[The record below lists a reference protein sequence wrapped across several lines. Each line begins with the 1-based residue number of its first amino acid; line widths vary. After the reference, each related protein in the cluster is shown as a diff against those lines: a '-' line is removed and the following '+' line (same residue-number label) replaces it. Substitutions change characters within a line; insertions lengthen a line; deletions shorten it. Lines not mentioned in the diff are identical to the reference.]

1 MTGFLEW
8 FMARAPAAQSGCY
21 VAVQHDGHC
30 REIQRERGVYI
41 AVQQSLE
48 ALNYFDSSPPN
59 SMGF

>member
-1 MTGFLEW
+1 
-8 FMARAPAAQSGCY
+8 MARAPAAQSGCY

-30 REIQRERGVYI
+30 REIPQERGIYI

-48 ALNYFDSSPPN
+48 VLNYFDSSPPN